1 MPRCGT
7 LGDLFPTARKDA
19 PTKGS
24 YQLSLNKWGTRASR
38 RFAYRGAR
46 HRPKLPVQRRHTD
59 VCTPPAGCG
68 KQSRDLIRLRTVFR
82 PLSGQRRPARATKVR
97 AAGAVHSPN
106 SAAKFNIPVMKR
118 STGRIQNQSASAYFV
133 PVKQKNERG
142 DLFLSR
148 AWYGGRIPGKTG
160 YMGALACAGST
171 PAAPSFV
178 RARSCP
184 KSFSPH
190 TRG

>member
-1 MPRCGT
+1 MQA
-7 LGDLFPTARKDA
+7 GDSPTV
-19 PTKGS
+19 G
-24 YQLSLNKWGTRASR
+24 
-38 RFAYRGAR
+38 RGIDQSCQCR
-46 HRPKLPVQRRHTD
+46 GDTWI

-82 PLSGQRRPARATKVR
+82 PLSGQRRDARATKVR

-133 PVKQKNERG
+133 PVKQKMKEVICSSLMRG
-142 DLFLSR
+142 
-148 AWYGGRIPGKTG
+148 GGRIPGNTG
-160 YMGALACAGST
+160 YMGALACVGST
-171 PAAPSFV
+171 PTAPSFV

-184 KSFSPH
+184 IKKS
-190 TRG
+190 TLK